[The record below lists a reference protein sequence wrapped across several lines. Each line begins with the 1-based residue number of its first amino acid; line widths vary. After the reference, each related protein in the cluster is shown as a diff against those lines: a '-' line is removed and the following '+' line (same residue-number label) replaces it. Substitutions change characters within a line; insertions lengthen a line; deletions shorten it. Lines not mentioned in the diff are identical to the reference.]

1 MANSLGKALEVFFT
15 ILISIVGIIG
25 LGLYVG
31 ATIAKIALMFLIIGL
46 LIYLPG
52 KIFGKKADE
61 FYDELNG
68 KENE

>member
-1 MANSLGKALEVFFT
+1 MANSLGKALEVFFSV
-15 ILISIVGIIG
+15 LFSVAGIIG
-25 LGLYVG
+25 LWLFVG

-61 FYDELNG
+61 FYDEL
-68 KENE
+68 K